1 MTSHHVH
8 RRLPAALLVALAA
21 FASPS
26 FAAEPART
34 MSASAPTP
42 SSGANTHV
50 HGQGAALD
58 VRFAYDPDQQAL
70 RVDYQLR
77 NVGTAALAVFDRGDR
92 HAVASGRQ
100 KVGAVASPAWR
111 DQAGDVTLSHLA
123 LPLADPAPTAPV
135 RSLALKLAPGAESGG
150 RFAFAVPGL
159 QAPKRLRWC
168 LGVAAFA
175 DTDFDTPERVG
186 ALEIWRASFS
196 VSERQQMLC
205 TPWFDVARGAFE
217 A

>member
-1 MTSHHVH
+1 MIFQPAH
-8 RRLPAALLVALAA
+8 RRLAAALLIASAA
-21 FASPS
+21 FASSS

-34 MSASAPTP
+34 MPASAPAP
-42 SSGANTHV
+42 STGAKTHV

-58 VRFAYDPDQQAL
+58 VGFAYDADKQAL
-70 RVDYQLR
+70 RVNYQLR
-77 NVGTAALAVFDRGDR
+77 NVGGAALAVFDRGDR
-92 HAVASGRQ
+92 HAVAGGRQ
-100 KVGAVASPAWR
+100 KLGAIAPPAWK
-111 DQAGDVTLSHLA
+111 DDGGDVTLSHIA
-123 LPLADPAPTAPV
+123 LPLANPAPTAPV
-135 RSLALKLAPGAESGG
+135 RSLALKLAPGGESSGQ
-150 RFAFAVPGL
+150 FAFAVPGL

-186 ALEIWRASFS
+186 ALEIWRASFA
-196 VSERQQMLC
+196 VSERQQVLC